1 MQSCRYILILIFFHC
16 RNKFAD
22 SVLLNI
28 PLGAMIIILLG
39 ISVYIS
45 RCFNE
50 IAYIGAGFT
59 AISMIGMIFL
69 LVLPLG
75 GVQLLGLYLCGTN
88 STYNLLQTS
97 ISNNVSG
104 YTKKIFYTAANM
116 VAYCIGNFVGPL
128 MMVQKQAPRYTGG
141 LVGYIVADF
150 LVIILFLFVRFT
162 YARENRRRLS
172 LKEQGMVPPRPENRE
187 ELDLTDKEDLNF
199 LYRL

>member
-1 MQSCRYILILIFFHC
+1 
-16 RNKFAD
+16 
-22 SVLLNI
+22 
-28 PLGAMIIILLG
+28 MIIILLG

-104 YTKKIFYTAANM
+104 YTKNIFYTAANM

-141 LVGYIVADF
+141 LVRYIVADF

-162 YARENRRRLS
+162 YARENRRRLY

-187 ELDLTDKEDLNF
+187 ELDLTNKEDLNF